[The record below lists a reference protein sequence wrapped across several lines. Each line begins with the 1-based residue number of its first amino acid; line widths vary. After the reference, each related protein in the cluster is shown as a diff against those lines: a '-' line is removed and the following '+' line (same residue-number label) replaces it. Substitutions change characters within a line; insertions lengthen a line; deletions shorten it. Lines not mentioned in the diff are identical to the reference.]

1 MILSIGMI
9 VKNEEKHLD
18 RCLSALKPLLSGV
31 ESELIIADTGSTDRT
46 VEIAK
51 KYTENVFFFE
61 WIKDFSAARNS
72 TLQRARGEWFMFI
85 DADEALVSC
94 DEIIT
99 FFKSGEYREY
109 NCATYIQRNF
119 SDLEMREYA
128 DFRAPRMTKLSADTR
143 FVNAVHEKL
152 VPFCAPQKHLDKTIA
167 NHCGYIF
174 SDEKL
179 REDKFR
185 RNTEILLNR
194 LRTEKNPEL
203 SLYLQLYQS
212 FVLKDEKKALAYLD
226 EGIAK
231 AAAAGDI
238 TLYPLYDE
246 KAAYYYN
253 RQNYSET
260 IAVCDEYFRAKS
272 RRSAPLLATDA
283 DVRAFRAASFL
294 LVGEK
299 RKAAEDFEKF
309 FGIYREIREGRL
321 ETPEMAMCCY
331 YLAVE
336 QNYFPLLDR
345 FMGAK
350 ADLCEGISATEFLRK
365 DEVGE
370 YFGDSE
376 NGTARL
382 VREMG
387 SAKKGETLSRIY
399 SALDDKGREN
409 FKKAGRL
416 VAQRAENWLFDELI
430 SLSGDDQR
438 HKERLL
444 LLRKH
449 FKGEK
454 DAAKTAGLL
463 AKTDAGFEELLYIM
477 AAEGLDLSPLLTASE
492 FSAENAAVF
501 CFGRFSD
508 MCEVFEGYPPSGIS
522 SGEALSVFAEVVEQ
536 LMLCRLA
543 AGKDIEGLLS
553 LWGRAGELAPE
564 NPTGALFAA
573 AAAGRIAA
581 ARERGDIRACV
592 AELSAMIKVYP
603 KAKPIVMA
611 IRDRLSKR
619 AAPKSEMELLSER
632 IKENILRAAQ
642 GGDKAGASALLS
654 EYEKL
659 CPADG
664 DIAGL
669 RKIIFE

>member
-18 RCLSALKPLLSGV
+18 RCLSALMPLLSKV
-31 ESELIIADTGSTDRT
+31 DSELIIADTGSTDRT

-51 KYTENVFFFE
+51 KYTDKVFYFE

-72 TLQRARGEWFMFI
+72 TLQRAQGEWFMFI
-85 DADEALVSC
+85 DADEVLVSC

-109 NCATYIQRNF
+109 NSATYIQRNF
-119 SDLEMREYA
+119 SDSEMREYA
-128 DFRAPRMTKLSADTR
+128 DFRAPRMTKLTSGTR

-152 VPFCAPQKHLDKTIA
+152 IPFDAPQKHLDRTIA
-167 NHCGYIF
+167 NHYGYIF

-179 REDKFR
+179 KEDKFK

-194 LRTEKNPEL
+194 LRTEKNPEF

-212 FVLKDEKKALAYLD
+212 FVLKDEKAALEYLD

-231 AAAAGDI
+231 ASAAGDI

-246 KAAYYYN
+246 QAAYYYN
-253 RQNYSET
+253 RQDYNTT

-272 RRSAPLLATDA
+272 QRSAPPLATDA
-283 DVRAFRAASFL
+283 DIYAFRAASCL
-294 LVGEK
+294 LVGDK
-299 RKAAEDFEKF
+299 RKAAADFAEF

-336 QNYFPLLDR
+336 QNFFPLLDR

-350 ADLCEGISATEFLRK
+350 TELDEGISALEFLTK
-365 DEVGE
+365 DEVGK
-370 YFGDSE
+370 YFGDNE

-382 VREMG
+382 VREMD
-387 SAKKGETLSRIY
+387 SAKKSETLSQIY
-399 SALDDKGREN
+399 AALRENGREN
-409 FKKAGRL
+409 FRKAGRL
-416 VAQRAENWLFDELI
+416 VAQRVDDRLFDELI
-430 SLSGDDQR
+430 SLSGNDQR

-454 DAAKTAGLL
+454 GAAETASLL

-477 AAEGLDLSPLLTASE
+477 AAEGLDLSPLLTASD
-492 FSAENAAVF
+492 FSAEKSAVF

-508 MCEVFEGYPPSGIS
+508 MCEVFEGYPPSRIS
-522 SGEALSVFAEVVEQ
+522 KSRALSVFAEVVEQ

-543 AGKDIEGLLS
+543 AGKDIEGLLA
-553 LWGRAGELAPE
+553 LWGRVGELSPE

-573 AAAGRIAA
+573 AAAGRINA

-592 AELSAMIKVYP
+592 AELSAMIKAYP
-603 KAKPIVMA
+603 QAKPIVMA
-611 IRDRLSKR
+611 IRDKLSKS
-619 AAPKSEMELLSER
+619 AAPKSEMELLAER

-642 GGDKAGASALLS
+642 SGDKAQAAALLS

-659 CPADG
+659 CPTDG

-669 RKIIFE
+669 RKIISE